1 MTRKTHPTESGD
13 GPTVSRRG
21 LLAGLGGGALL
32 GGATLSGG
40 AAFAASGLTGTD
52 GSADSAAQ
60 ISRDATLLGASQ
72 VSCHGDHQAG
82 IITSLQGHTQLVSL
96 DIAPDTSKAQLQSLM
111 QTWSS
116 AIEAMTQG
124 RPPEGER
131 SREIYAYGSAS
142 LTATVSFGPGF
153 FDRAGLKELKPD
165 GLNPLPPFHH
175 DQLKKEWTGGDLFVQ
190 VCSDDPV
197 VTSHSAR
204 TLTQMATPLA
214 ANRWSQAGFTR
225 AAGTTKV
232 SGLTHR
238 NLMGQLDGSG
248 NPKPDDASFDNVV
261 WATDLVAP
269 WAAGGSFVVVRKIRM
284 FLDHWDQHSRE
295 EQEDSIGRTKDT
307 GAPLTGKHEFDEP
320 DFSAQRA
327 DGRLTIPADAHVRL
341 THHTST
347 NGARILRRGYSYD
360 DGYRS
365 DGTNDSGL
373 LFIAWQADPRKG
385 FLPIQA
391 RMDVGDALNH
401 MTVAEGSAIAF
412 APPGFEQGGYLG
424 DTLFES

>member
-1 MTRKTHPTESGD
+1 MSSNSHPTESGD

-40 AAFAASGLTGTD
+40 AAFASAGLVD
-52 GSADSAAQ
+52 SEAVAGSVSAQ
-60 ISRDATLLGASQ
+60 SRDATLLGASR
-72 VSCHGDHQAG
+72 VDCYGVHQAG
-82 IITSLQGHTQLVSL
+82 ITTSLQGHTQFVAF
-96 DIAPDTSKAQLQSLM
+96 DIAPDISKAQLQALM
-111 QTWSS
+111 QSWSS

-124 RPPEGER
+124 RPPEDEK
-131 SREIYAYGSAS
+131 SQEIYAYGPAS

-153 FDRAGLKELKPD
+153 FDREGLKELKPD
-165 GLNPLPPFHH
+165 GLNSLPPFHH

-204 TLTQMATPLA
+204 TLSQMAAPLA
-214 ANRWSQAGFTR
+214 TIRWSQTGFTR
-225 AAGTTKV
+225 AAGTTKA

-248 NPKPDDASFDNVV
+248 NPKQGDPDFDSVV
-261 WATDLVAP
+261 WTSSQAAP
-269 WAAGGSFVVVRKIRM
+269 WAVGGSFVVVRKIRM
-284 FLDHWDQHSRE
+284 ILDHWDQHSRE
-295 EQEDSIGRTKDT
+295 EQEDHIGRTKDT
-307 GAPLTGKHEFDEP
+307 GAPLTGKYEFDEP

-347 NGARILRRGYSYD
+347 NGAKILRRGYSYD

-365 DGTNDSGL
+365 DGANDSGL

-401 MTVAEGSAIAF
+401 MTVPEGSALGF
-412 APPGFEQGGYLG
+412 APPGFKPGGYLG